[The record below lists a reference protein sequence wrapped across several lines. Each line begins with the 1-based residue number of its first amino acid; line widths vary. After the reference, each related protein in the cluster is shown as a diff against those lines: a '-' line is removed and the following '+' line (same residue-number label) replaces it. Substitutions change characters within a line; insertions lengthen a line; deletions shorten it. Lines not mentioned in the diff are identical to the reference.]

1 MRIAQLRR
9 IATGALLA
17 LVLSVG
23 AAAPALADDVPNPT
37 DPPGTGFMWDCGGVR
52 SATPC
57 PPPSNNS

>member
-1 MRIAQLRR
+1 MRTAQFRR

-23 AAAPALADDVPNPT
+23 AATPALADDVPAPT
-37 DPPGTGFMWDCGGVR
+37 DPPGTGFMWDCVGFR

-57 PPPSNNS
+57 PPPAGDS